1 MQEHQNI
8 VLCRERPATKESFH
22 ESREEFSIAS
32 IADLPLREP
41 NGETIGPRLMVAR
54 IHNA

>member
-8 VLCRERPATKESFH
+8 VLCREHPATKESFH
-22 ESREEFSIAS
+22 ESREEFAIAS
-32 IADLPLREP
+32 IADRPLRKP
-41 NGETIGPRLMVAR
+41 NGETIGPRLMVVR